1 MKSDTGK
8 VKGDISKTKGDA
20 DKTKGDTVKTKSDTV
35 KTKNDT
41 SKKSERTVA
50 KTAVEKLAKA
60 NLEEESE
67 QPVDENEVVLDVECG
82 ANKARLHLSK
92 LCQGSKG
99 PCIYFN
105 KAWLT
110 PNEFQY
116 VSGRETAKDWKR
128 SIRHFGKSIKLL
140 MSKETMKVD
149 PPLCECEGCTGI
161 SVSCL
166 LFFKKHFSPV
176 RCRNS

>member
-1 MKSDTGK
+1 MVKMKSD
-8 VKGDISKTKGDA
+8 S
-20 DKTKGDTVKTKSDTV
+20 
-35 KTKNDT
+35 N
-41 SKKSERTVA
+41 SKKSERVA

-60 NLEEESE
+60 ETEGAEE
-67 QPVDENEVVLDVECG
+67 PPIDENEVILEVECG
-82 ANKARLHLSK
+82 ANKASLHLSK

-140 MSKETMKVD
+140 MTKGTMTVD
-149 PPLCECEGCTGI
+149 PTACECEGCTGI
-161 SVSCL
+161 SVSSGFYFNFSF
-166 LFFKKHFSPV
+166 LFRDSLFHVLTSFAPRAV
-176 RCRNS
+176 TYLFQG